1 MKNLNLKRLLKIL
14 KRDYIGT
21 IVLAIILFVGVFA
34 FWFGLRFVFQTEF
47 PLLAVASGSMEPF
60 LSRGDLIRVQG
71 ISNFSE
77 LQVALY
83 KFPNGTLNAAPGE
96 VIVYYDPRYERNPVY
111 LPVTGGETHLIVHRA
126 VEKKLE
132 NGTWFFYTKGDASSG
147 SSFDPWSPIRQDLIV
162 GKVVGKAP
170 WLGNIPLFMHENR
183 VLATLV
189 IVFLF
194 VVLIIVDFAFPKKRG
209 DQTKGQ
215 DEKLSN
221 DDTSSSSHRI
231 TETSVLHG
239 KKAKG

>member
-1 MKNLNLKRLLKIL
+1 MNLKRLLKIL
-14 KRDYIGT
+14 KSDYIGT

-60 LSRGDLIRVQG
+60 LYRGDLIRVQG

-77 LQVALY
+77 LHVALY
-83 KFPNGTLNAAPGE
+83 KFPNGTLNPSPGE
-96 VIVYYDPRYERNPVY
+96 VIVYYDPRYERPPVY
-111 LPVTGGETHLIVHRA
+111 LPVTGAETHLIVHRA
-126 VEKKLE
+126 VEKYQLE

-147 SSFDPWSPIRQDLIV
+147 SSYDPWSPIRQDFIV

-209 DQTKGQ
+209 NQTEGQ
-215 DEKLSN
+215 AEKLSN
-221 DDTSSSSHRI
+221 DNANSSSHRI
-231 TETSVLHG
+231 TETSVLRG
-239 KKAKG
+239 TKAKG